1 MTLLRTFVSLNVA
14 VSEALDR
21 VLPPALRRDGNVDFR
36 AQALPSV
43 LKPGALIYDLGGGS
57 RPCISAEEKQRHDQR
72 VVGLDI
78 SAEEL
83 AAAPAGVYD
92 TAIAADL
99 CSFVGPGDGDV
110 AICQATLEHVPDT
123 AGAIRAI
130 ASCMAPGGRSA
141 LFAPCRNAVFARLN
155 LALPEDFK
163 RRMLFAVFPHKAEG
177 HDGFKAYYNRCT
189 PREIEQLAAA
199 NGLVVEQRRLFWVS
213 SYFKAFVPAFLL
225 WRAWQGVSWLVMRD
239 QAAEAFW
246 YILRKPL
253 REEAVAA

>member
-1 MTLLRTFVSLNVA
+1 VSLNVA
-14 VSEALDR
+14 MSDALDR
-21 VLPPALRRDGNVDFR
+21 MLPQALRLDGNVDFR
-36 AQALPSV
+36 ANALPSV
-43 LKPGALIYDLGGGS
+43 LTPGALIYDLGGGS
-57 RPCISAEEKQRHDQR
+57 RPCITAEEKQRQGQR

-83 AAAPAGVYD
+83 AAAPVGVYD

-130 ASCMAPGGRSA
+130 ASCLSPGGRAA

-155 LALPEDFK
+155 LILPEDFK

-177 HDGFKAYYNRCT
+177 HDGFKAYYNRGT

-213 SYFKAFVPAFLL
+213 SYFKAFVPVFVL
-225 WRAWQGVSWLVMRD
+225 WRAWQGLTWLVMRD

-246 YILRKPL
+246 YILRKPAPGGIA
-253 REEAVAA
+253 AVAR